1 MKTGIGDFDRLFE
14 GGGFPQGSTI
24 LLMGGPGSGKSI
36 FGMQYLYKGAIE
48 YNEPGVYVTLD
59 ETPNKIRRNMS
70 SFGWDIQALENE
82 GKLIIV
88 DAISARVGV
97 ESDEVHKIGAAM
109 DINTV
114 LSQIFNAVKKINAKR
129 LVVDSIAVMNLYSQS
144 EFSARTNLLRLS
156 NLLSLQNLTSL
167 IITEAQTDEIGI
179 THFPP
184 EAFMFDGVITLKLDV
199 DSRERRISIRKMRGT
214 KHVIG
219 TFKFE
224 ITQNGITLSP

>member
-1 MKTGIGDFDRLFE
+1 LFE

-24 LLMGGPGSGKSI
+24 LVMGGPGSGKSI

-48 YNEPGVYVTLD
+48 YDEPGVYVTMD
-59 ETPNKIRRNMS
+59 ETPNKIRKNMA
-70 SFGWDIQALENE
+70 SFGWDIKALEAE

-97 ESDEVHKIGAAM
+97 ESDEIHKIGAAM

-114 LSQIFNAVKKINAKR
+114 LSQIFNAVKQINAKR

-144 EFSARTNLLRLS
+144 DFSARTNLLRLS

-167 IITEAQTDEIGI
+167 IITEAQTDEIGM
-179 THFPP
+179 TQFPP